1 MIGFETVPK
10 QKGGGVMK
18 ANLLDILCIGYE
30 QLNLSFYNA
39 SYENLTA
46 GERVFIVYNA
56 LQNEDWVFSDS
67 GFGQKMSFTDESGN
81 SFYASYS
88 DDEFRYFH
96 IFDSE
101 RDVFMDADFRGVTP
115 QNVATF
121 VSKLLEDFAEHRA
134 G

>member
-1 MIGFETVPK
+1 
-10 QKGGGVMK
+10 MK
-18 ANLLDILCIGYE
+18 TNLLDVFCGGSE
-30 QLNLSFYNA
+30 QLNLIFYNS
-39 SYENLTA
+39 SYANLTA
-46 GERVFIVYNA
+46 SERVFIVYNA
-56 LQNEDWVFSDS
+56 LQNEGWIFSDGS
-67 GFGQKMSFTDESGN
+67 GQKMSFTDKKGN

-121 VSKLLEDFAEHRA
+121 VSKLLEDFAAQRED
-134 G
+134 